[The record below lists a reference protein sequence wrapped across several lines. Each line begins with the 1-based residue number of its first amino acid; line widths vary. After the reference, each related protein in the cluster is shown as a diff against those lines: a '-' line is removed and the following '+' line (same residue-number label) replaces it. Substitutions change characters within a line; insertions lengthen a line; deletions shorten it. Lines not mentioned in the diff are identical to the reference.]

1 MKRTGTGS
9 KKKASAGAAADE
21 LTAIPLI
28 IGTGAATVS
37 TAATAPAPVS
47 TAPVSEPEPEA
58 EPAASKKAPRKRET
72 KKKQFPVV
80 AIVTPDGIE
89 GSFSHE
95 MQRPLIAHIPIR
107 STEVLFHDAPISYDP
122 TPPCDAQPFDTA
134 FDVYQ
139 TANELQLD
147 PSSKYEAAPEPTAQ
161 QLQQQLLQNESK
173 EDKTAGVQA
182 KPLPVYYKGELD
194 ITIAGHEGKLPD
206 STDIACMWCC
216 HSFEGQPCIIP
227 MREIK
232 GVWEVYGNFCSPECA
247 LSTILEERDD
257 SHIRWE
263 KVALLHRLYSD
274 SVCGR
279 IYPAPSR
286 VILKMFGG
294 TIDIDTY
301 RATVRAKK
309 VRVDIHVPPMASI
322 LATMDTKPIDFYE
335 TTIHKTFVPLNN
347 ERMMKAEEGLRL
359 KRSKPLKDKE
369 STLDACMNLQIRRM
383 PIAAM

>member
-1 MKRTGTGS
+1 MKRTGAGS
-9 KKKASAGAAADE
+9 KKKAIAPE
-21 LTAIPLI
+21 EQTAIPI
-28 IGTGAATVS
+28 VIGSSSVSETAATVAAAALAPDAVAAP
-37 TAATAPAPVS
+37 TAA
-47 TAPVSEPEPEA
+47 PEPEVA
-58 EPAASKKAPRKRET
+58 KKAPRKRET

-89 GSFSHE
+89 GTFIPD
-95 MQRPLIAHIPIR
+95 MQRPLIAHIPIH
-107 STEVLFHDAPISYDP
+107 SAEVLFHDAPISYDP
-122 TPPCDAQPFDTA
+122 TPPCEAQPFDAA
-134 FDVYQ
+134 FDTFQGANDFQ
-139 TANELQLD
+139 TD
-147 PSSKYEAAPEPTAQ
+147 PNSKYEAAPEPTPQ
-161 QLQQQLLQNESK
+161 QLQQQQETKEAK
-173 EDKTAGVQA
+173 EDKAAGVQA
-182 KPLPVYYKGELD
+182 KPLPVYYKGELN
-194 ITIAGHEGKLPD
+194 ITVAGPEGKLPD
-206 STDIACMWCC
+206 STETACMWCC

-232 GVWEVYGNFCSPECA
+232 GVWEVYGNFCCPECA
-247 LSTILEERDD
+247 LSYMLEERDD

-263 KVALLHRLYSD
+263 KVALLHRLYGD

-279 IYPAPSR
+279 IYPAPAR
-286 VILKMFGG
+286 IALKMFGG
-294 TIDIDTY
+294 TLDIDTF
-301 RATVRAKK
+301 RATVRARK

-347 ERMMKAEEGLRL
+347 ERMQKAEEGLRL